1 MISTEL
7 KCVEVPF
14 NYKSLSGFM
23 FISVVVK
30 FIIRYM
36 LKKMYYFMTRLVAAQ
51 QVPRVQLFLRL
62 RVEGLFQAFVLA
74 VTRILDPAV
83 PMRMNTF
90 A

>member
-7 KCVEVPF
+7 KCVEVLF

-74 VTRILDPAV
+74 VTRILDPAA

>member
-7 KCVEVPF
+7 KCVEVLF

-62 RVEGLFQAFVLA
+62 QVEGLFQAFVLA